1 MTATITDTYG
11 NDRLNLV
18 FDGENIA
25 DAEAA
30 FELMKDALDFIS
42 VQPKVLSI
50 KIKIS

>member
-1 MTATITDTYG
+1 MKATITDTNG
-11 NDRLNLV
+11 KDRLKLN

-50 KIKIS
+50 TIEIW